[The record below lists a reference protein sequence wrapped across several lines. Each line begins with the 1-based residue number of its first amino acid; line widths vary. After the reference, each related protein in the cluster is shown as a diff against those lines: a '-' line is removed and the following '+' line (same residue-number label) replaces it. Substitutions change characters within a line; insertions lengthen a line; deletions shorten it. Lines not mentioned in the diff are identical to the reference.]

1 MRKPRV
7 FGWYISGLDAAG
19 RLFAVLLLFAAV
31 PSAIAIFQDSGSV
44 PIWKYEV
51 VHSYLHDSSSYTQ
64 GLVWH
69 EGFLYESAGQYGR
82 SSLRKVDLET
92 GKVLLSVPVAA
103 DYFAEGLA
111 LLDGRLYQ
119 LTWQE
124 NTGFVYDL
132 NTFKRTGEF
141 RYAGEGWG
149 LTTDGKSLILSD
161 GTNVIR
167 FLDPSTFKVRRSIA
181 VFNENNP
188 SRPLREINEL
198 EYVKGEIYANVWQTD
213 SIVRIDPN
221 TGKLLGVIDM
231 TGILPGKRPDEVN
244 AVLNGIAYD
253 SERDRLFV
261 TGKLWPKLFE
271 IKVHK

>member
-1 MRKPRV
+1 MRKPRG
-7 FGWYISGLDAAG
+7 FGRYISGFDAAG

-31 PSAIAIFQDSGSV
+31 PPAIAIFQDSGSV